1 MLDLTRLPESLHRA
15 VACAAVTMGQA
26 SVELVRQGRVPKG
39 DPLTVAR
46 VAAVQ
51 AAKDTG
57 RLIPHCRTPLVE
69 YVGLDFSL
77 GETEIGIRAEVKA
90 GGREGVATAA
100 LCAAAVAALTIYDM
114 LKMVD
119 ETLGIEGL
127 RLLEDSESNRERSES
142 SGRGLRA
149 AVLVLSDSI
158 SRGENEDTSGKVIS
172 ARLAGAGFTLA
183 DYRVIPDEPALLR
196 ETLVRYADSDRL
208 DLVLTSGGTG
218 LGPRDSTPET
228 TLALLQR
235 EVPGIEEAA
244 RAFGQRRTPLSMLSR
259 GAAGFRG
266 QTLIVNLPGSVKA
279 VTDYLDSLLSGLKEL
294 LGARKSDGELDKLSG
309 GNG

>member
-1 MLDLTRLPESLHRA
+1 MQDLTRKSENLRRA
-15 VACAAVTMGQA
+15 VARAAVKMQKA
-26 SVELVRQGRVPKG
+26 SVELVREGRVPKG
-39 DPLTVAR
+39 DPLTTAK

-51 AAKDTG
+51 AAKNTG
-57 RLIPHCRTPLVE
+57 GLVPGCRTPLVE
-69 YVGLDFSL
+69 YAGLDFSL

-90 GGREGVATAA
+90 AGREGVATAA

-119 ETLGIEGL
+119 ESLEIEGI
-127 RLLEDSESNRERSES
+127 RLLEDSENTGERSGF
-142 SGRGLRA
+142 SGQGLRA

-158 SRGENEDTSGKVIS
+158 SRGENEDASGKVIC
-172 ARLAGAGFTLA
+172 ARLAGEGFA
-183 DYRVIPDEPALLR
+183 VEDYRVIPDEPAILK
-196 ETLVRYADSDRL
+196 ETLIRYADSDRL

-228 TLALLQR
+228 TLPLLHR

-244 RAFGQRRTPLSMLSR
+244 RSFGQRRTPLSMLSR

-279 VTDYLDSLLSGLKEL
+279 VNDYLDSLLTGIREAL
-294 LGARKSDGELDKLSG
+294 AVRKPERKDK
-309 GNG
+309 